1 MTDRPLFRPALL
13 AAACLLAMPA
23 LSAGYGL
30 LEGLQLARA
39 YDAQYQAA
47 TAERE
52 AGEANGPMGRAQLLP
67 TVNASFNRSKV
78 TGSDTAPDF
87 TGAISTSPLNYMSQ
101 DAAIQLRQPL
111 FNLQRW
117 ALYQQGLARVDYSH
131 ALFARKENELVLRY
145 LSAYLGVLLSQKN
158 LVLSEA
164 KLHALQAA
172 RTQAQKLFDQGD
184 GTVTDIHD
192 AEARMAMAEAELL
205 EARSM
210 QQIAERT
217 LQTTTGQRSSELAEP
232 QEDIGRYLGPEG
244 ELAQWR
250 DKALAS
256 SPDIQA
262 AQQNL
267 RIAEQEVKRSRA
279 GNYPTLDL
287 VASKDR
293 SSASSVSTINQR
305 ISQNV
310 IGVEVSLPL
319 FNGGYNTAQLA
330 QSAALYRQ
338 AQAELDNARAQV
350 ELEVS
355 RQYFGVS
362 TGARK
367 VVSLQKAVF
376 SSAETV
382 KASKLGLVA
391 GVKTLTDIL
400 NSEEQL
406 YQARRDLLLAQYN
419 QLVSWIALRAAS
431 GAIEQGDLALLDR
444 HFQSGKRQSSP

>member
-1 MTDRPLFRPALL
+1 MSKRPLFRPTLL
-13 AAACLLAMPA
+13 AAACLLLMPA

-39 YDAQYQAA
+39 NDAQYQAA
-47 TAERE
+47 LAERE

-67 TVNASFNRSKV
+67 TLNASFSRSKV
-78 TGSDTAPDF
+78 TGSDTAPGF

-117 ALYQQGLARVDYSH
+117 ALYQQGLARVDYSQ
-131 ALFARKENELVLRY
+131 ALFARKDNELVLRY
-145 LSAYLGVLLSQKN
+145 LSAYLGVLLSQQN
-158 LVLSEA
+158 LALSEA

-192 AEARMAMAEAELL
+192 AEARMAMADAEVI
-205 EARSM
+205 EARNM
-210 QQIAERT
+210 QLIAQRT
-217 LQTTTGQRSSELAEP
+217 LQVSTGQSASELAEP
-232 QEDIGRYLGPEG
+232 EADIGHYLALEG
-244 ELAQWR
+244 QLADWR
-250 DKALAS
+250 DKALAL
-256 SPDIQA
+256 SPDILA
-262 AQQNL
+262 AQQNV
-267 RIAEQEVKRSRA
+267 RIAEQEVKRARA
-279 GNYPTLDL
+279 GNYPTLEL

-310 IGVEVSLPL
+310 IGVELNLPL
-319 FNGGYNTAQLA
+319 FNGGYNSAQIAQSTAQ
-330 QSAALYRQ
+330 YRQ
-338 AQAELDNARAQV
+338 ALAELDNARAQV

-355 RQYFGVS
+355 RQFYGVRN
-362 TGARK
+362 GAGK
-367 VVSLQKAVF
+367 VASLQKAVF

-382 KASKLGLVA
+382 KASKLGLAA

-406 YQARRDLLLAQYN
+406 YQAKRDLLLAQYN
-419 QLVSWIALRAAS
+419 QLVSWIALRADC
-431 GAIEQGDLALLDR
+431 GALGLADLVLLDR
-444 HFQSGKRQSSP
+444 HFSVLPGRR

>member
-1 MTDRPLFRPALL
+1 MSKRALFRPTLL
-13 AAACLLAMPA
+13 AAACLLVMPM
-23 LSAGYGL
+23 LSAGHGL

-39 YDAQYQAA
+39 NDAQYQAA
-47 TAERE
+47 MAERE
-52 AGEANGPMGRAQLLP
+52 AGEANGPLGRAQLLP
-67 TVNASFNRSKV
+67 TLNASFNRSKV
-78 TGSDTAPDF
+78 TGSDTAPDY

-117 ALYQQGLARVDYSH
+117 ALYQQGQARVDYSQ
-131 ALFARKENELVLRY
+131 ALFARKDNELVLRY
-145 LSAYLGVLLSQKN
+145 LSAYLGVLLSQQN
-158 LVLSEA
+158 LALSEA
-164 KLHALQAA
+164 KLHALSAA
-172 RTQAQKLFDQGD
+172 RTQAQKLFEQGD

-192 AEARMAMAEAELL
+192 AEARMAMADAELI
-205 EARSM
+205 EARNM
-210 QQIAERT
+210 QLIAERT
-217 LQTTTGQRSSELAEP
+217 LQTTTGQPATALAEP
-232 QEDIGRYLGPEG
+232 EADIGRYLGTVG
-244 ELAQWR
+244 QLAEWR
-250 DKALAS
+250 DKALAL
-256 SPDIQA
+256 SPDIRA
-262 AQQNL
+262 AQQNV
-267 RIAEQEVKRSRA
+267 RIAEQEVKRARA
-279 GNYPTLDL
+279 GNYPTLEL

-305 ISQNV
+305 ITQNV
-310 IGVEVSLPL
+310 IGVELSVPL
-319 FNGGYNTAQLA
+319 FNGGYNSAQLA
-330 QSAALYRQ
+330 QSAAQYRQ

-355 RQYFGVS
+355 RQYYGVS

-367 VVSLQKAVF
+367 VASLQKAVF

-419 QLVSWIALRAAS
+419 QLVSWIALRADC
-431 GAIEQGDLALLDR
+431 GVLGQQDLILLDR
-444 HFQSGKRQSSP
+444 HFSVVSSGH

>member
-13 AAACLLAMPA
+13 AAACLLVMPL

-158 LVLSEA
+158 LALSEA

-192 AEARMAMAEAELL
+192 AEARMAIAEAELL

-250 DKALAS
+250 DKAWPAARTFRPHNRTCALPSRRSNVAAPVIIRRWIW
-256 SPDIQA
+256 SPA
-262 AQQNL
+262 
-267 RIAEQEVKRSRA
+267 RTVPVPVRS
-279 GNYPTLDL
+279 PPST
-287 VASKDR
+287 
-293 SSASSVSTINQR
+293 SAS
-305 ISQNV
+305 
-310 IGVEVSLPL
+310 
-319 FNGGYNTAQLA
+319 
-330 QSAALYRQ
+330 
-338 AQAELDNARAQV
+338 AR
-350 ELEVS
+350 
-355 RQYFGVS
+355 
-362 TGARK
+362 T
-367 VVSLQKAVF
+367 
-376 SSAETV
+376 
-382 KASKLGLVA
+382 
-391 GVKTLTDIL
+391 
-400 NSEEQL
+400 
-406 YQARRDLLLAQYN
+406 
-419 QLVSWIALRAAS
+419 
-431 GAIEQGDLALLDR
+431 
-444 HFQSGKRQSSP
+444 